1 MKTKTNLNDTGR
13 GKAPQGAQRKCPLRA
28 EVPLDGN
35 AFFRAMGTVG
45 DLVVLN
51 LLWLLCCLP
60 VVTLGA
66 STAALF
72 HVTGKMA
79 AGEATVVWRDFLGFF
94 RREWKAVTKLWL
106 PLLAFGLLV
115 AADLYIGGHTASA
128 LGGLLTAGAVIF
140 GLLWLCA
147 TTWSFALLGRF
158 QYRRG
163 REVLWD
169 ALALAA
175 ANLPTTLVAVVLAL
189 LVPALLLLAFSVFV
203 YLLPF
208 FLLAGGSAASLIL
221 AVSMRPT
228 FAQMEKLAVSR

>member
-1 MKTKTNLNDTGR
+1 MKTKTNRTD
-13 GKAPQGAQRKCPLRA
+13 
-28 EVPLDGN
+28 N

-45 DLVVLN
+45 ELVVLP
-51 LLWLLCCLP
+51 LLGLLGGMP
-60 VVTLGA
+60 GFPLGV
-66 STAALF
+66 SSAARF
-72 HVTGKMA
+72 HVSCIMSA
-79 AGEATVVWRDFLGFF
+79 VEATVVWRDFLGFF
-94 RREWKAVTKLWL
+94 RREWKSTTKVWL

-147 TTWSFALLGRF
+147 ATWSFALLGRF

-163 REVLWD
+163 REVLRD

-175 ANLPTTLVAVVLAL
+175 VNLPTTLVAVVLAL
-189 LVPALLLLAFSVFV
+189 LVPALMLLAFSLFV

-228 FAQMEKLAVSR
+228 FAHMEKQTEQNL

>member
-1 MKTKTNLNDTGR
+1 MKTKTNLND
-13 GKAPQGAQRKCPLRA
+13 
-28 EVPLDGN
+28 N

-66 STAALF
+66 STATLF

-79 AGEATVVWRDFLGFF
+79 AGEVTVVWRDFLGFF

-140 GLLWLCA
+140 GLLWLCV

-163 REVLWD
+163 REVLRD

-228 FAQMEKLAVSR
+228 FAHMEKLAVSR